1 MRCQHCGSD
10 DTKVLDTRHS
20 DQGVRRR
27 RLCKRCGVRFSTVER
42 LLTTSLSVVKR
53 DGRIEEFNRDKLTA
67 ALRTAAIKRPFR
79 AGAIEKL
86 VDEIE
91 DELQKQGR
99 AEVST
104 RDIGEL
110 AMDKLSKTDRVAYI
124 RFASVY
130 RDFTDEQDFQQ
141 ALDLLID
148 GGSSGSSGQLSLIP
162 PERSGGRP
170 RGRPRKRA

>member
-1 MRCQHCGSD
+1 MRCVHCGND

-27 RLCKRCGVRFSTVER
+27 RECKQCGTRFSTMER
-42 LLTTSLSVVKR
+42 LLATSMTVLKR
-53 DGRIEEFNRDKLTA
+53 NGRTEEFSREKLAA

-79 AGAIEKL
+79 AGTIEKL

-104 RDIGEL
+104 RTIGEL
-110 AMDKLSKTDRVAYI
+110 AMEKLSKTDRVAYI

-130 RDFTDEQDFQQ
+130 RDFTDEQDFRETIE
-141 ALDLLID
+141 ALAD
-148 GGSSGSSGQLSLIP
+148 GSSPGSTSQLSLIP

-170 RGRPRKRA
+170 RGRPRKR

>member
-1 MRCQHCGSD
+1 MRCSHCGND

-27 RLCKRCGVRFSTVER
+27 RQCKRCGARFSTMER

-53 DGRIEEFNRDKLTA
+53 DGRTEEFSREKLTA
-67 ALRTAAIKRPFR
+67 ALRTAAIKRSLR
-79 AGAIEKL
+79 AGTIEKL

-91 DELQKQGR
+91 EELQKQGR

-104 RDIGEL
+104 RAIGEL

-141 ALDLLID
+141 ALDLLTD
-148 GGSSGSSGQLSLIP
+148 GGSPDSAGQLSLIP

-170 RGRPRKRA
+170 RGRPRKRP

>member
-1 MRCQHCGSD
+1 MRCGHCGNE

-27 RLCKRCGVRFSTVER
+27 RQCKRCGARFSTMER
-42 LLTTSLSVVKR
+42 LLATTMSVLKR
-53 DGRIEEFNRDKLTA
+53 NGRTEEFSRQKLTA
-67 ALRTAAIKRPFR
+67 AIRTACAKRPIL
-79 AGAIEKL
+79 AGDIEKW

-104 RDIGEL
+104 RTIGEL
-110 AMDKLSKTDRVAYI
+110 AMEKLSKTDRVAYI

-130 RDFTDEQDFQQ
+130 RDFTDEDDFRQTIE
-141 ALDLLID
+141 ALSD
-148 GGSSGSSGQLSLIP
+148 GSGPGSAGQLSLIP

-170 RGRPRKRA
+170 RGRPRKR